1 MTAKSRFEE
10 IIPFSFLYIKKTG
23 TNACTYT
30 CTHRH
35 RHTNTDADTQTH
47 TYTYTHAQESQELRI
62 YRNIFINYKIPKVC
76 LISISILKFL
86 HDISE
91 FMPRNIFPLL

>member
-10 IIPFSFLYIKKTG
+10 IIPFSFLYINKTG

>member
-10 IIPFSFLYIKKTG
+10 IIPISFLYINKTG

-30 CTHRH
+30 CTDRH

-47 TYTYTHAQESQELRI
+47 THTYTHAQESQELRI
-62 YRNIFINYKIPKVC
+62 YRNIFNYKIPKVC
-76 LISISILKFL
+76 LISISIPKFL

-91 FMPRNIFPLL
+91 YIPRNIFPLL